1 MKIAITSGKSEGP
14 SKLNAFDNALLDA
27 GIGDVNLI
35 KVSSI
40 IPANSEFV
48 ELPFLKPGA
57 MTNCVLAHATSD
69 KKGDL
74 ITAVIAVA
82 TSDDFGCV
90 VEHSEVNKD
99 PEEVK
104 EHAVFM
110 VKEMMK
116 IRNMRIKDIII
127 EEKSHVV
134 EKQGSVVAA
143 IVYLE

>member
-1 MKIAITSGKSEGP
+1 MKIAITSGNAEGP

-40 IPANSEFV
+40 IPKGSKFV
-48 ELPFLKPGA
+48 EIPKLEAGA
-57 MTNCVLAHATSD
+57 MINCVLAHSASNN
-69 KKGDL
+69 KGDI
-74 ITAVIAVA
+74 ITAAIAVA

-90 VEHSEVNKD
+90 VENSAINED
-99 PEEVK
+99 PEDVK
-104 EHAVFM
+104 EKAVFM

-116 IRNMRIKDIII
+116 IREIKINEIIV
-127 EEKSHVV
+127 EKKSHIV
-134 EKQGSVVAA
+134 ENEGSVVAA

>member
-1 MKIAITSGKSEGP
+1 MKIAITSGRAEGP

-40 IPANSEFV
+40 IPANSKFV
-48 ELPFLKPGA
+48 KLPELTPGD
-57 MTNCVLAHATSD
+57 MINCVLSHKTS
-69 KKGDL
+69 KNKGDL

-82 TSDDFGCV
+82 ISEDFGCV
-90 VEHSEVNKD
+90 AEYSDVNKD

-104 EHAVFM
+104 ETAVFM

-116 IRNMRIKDIII
+116 IRGMEIREIIV
-127 EEKSHVV
+127 EKSSHTV
-134 EKQGSVVAA
+134 EKEGSVVSAL
-143 IVYLE
+143 IYLE